1 MLTSS
6 NKLQQIKRSIIALD
20 AQLENLRTLV
30 HELELE
36 IDIANE
42 QHSPKGNTRRP
53 SQKRS
58 SNSAKAS
65 SYKQRRAQALGRAR
79 AWAKATYGDK
89 CH

>member
-1 MLTSS
+1 MLNSTH
-6 NKLQQIKRSIIALD
+6 KLNQIKRSIVILD

-36 IDIANE
+36 IDNDK
-42 QHSPKGNTRRP
+42 HSPKNNTHRQSR
-53 SQKRS
+53 KRS
-58 SNSAKAS
+58 TNSAKSS
-65 SYKQRRAQALGRAR
+65 SYKQRRAEALGRAR